1 MAGGEDDALVRG
13 IIDLAHNLRLRV
25 VAEGVETEDVR
36 DRLRALG
43 CDAAQ
48 GFFIHR
54 PAPLEQVSRWIA
66 EQYSRT

>member
-1 MAGGEDDALVRG
+1 MANGEDDALVRG

-25 VAEGVETEDVR
+25 IAEGVETEAVR

-48 GFFIHR
+48 GYYIQR
-54 PAPLEQVSRWIA
+54 PAPAAAISAWMSER
-66 EQYSRT
+66 YSRT